1 MKRRFVGQRQRE
13 EAISLNDSGVEANAP
28 KRKRGT
34 LTQIEIVE
42 HVLDVMLRTHCRDLY
57 QSVQHIKELS
67 VMDAQNMLA
76 KADAIVRQ
84 FHGLKR
90 LIHKKAGITTNRP
103 QLKLFDDE
111 PR

>member
-1 MKRRFVGQRQRE
+1 MP
-13 EAISLNDSGVEANAP
+13 LNDTGVEAKAP
-28 KRKRGT
+28 KRKRGS
-34 LTQIEIVE
+34 LTQTEIVE

-57 QSVQHIKELS
+57 QSAQRIKELS
-67 VMDAQNMLA
+67 VTDAKNMLA
-76 KADAIVRQ
+76 KTDAIVRQ

-90 LIHKKAGITTNRP
+90 LIRKKAGMTTNRP

>member
-1 MKRRFVGQRQRE
+1 M
-13 EAISLNDSGVEANAP
+13 SLNDAGVEVKAP

-34 LTQIEIVE
+34 LTQTEIVE
-42 HVLDVMLRTHCRDLY
+42 HVLDVMLRTHCHDLY
-57 QSVQHIKELS
+57 QSAQHIKELS
-67 VMDAQNMLA
+67 VTDAKNMLA

-84 FHGLKR
+84 FHKLKR
-90 LIHKKAGITTNRP
+90 LIRKKARMTTNRP

>member
-1 MKRRFVGQRQRE
+1 M
-13 EAISLNDSGVEANAP
+13 SLNDAGVESKAP

-34 LTQIEIVE
+34 LTQTEIVE

-57 QSVQHIKELS
+57 QSARHIEELS
-67 VMDAQNMLA
+67 VTDAKNMLA

-84 FHGLKR
+84 FHELKR
-90 LIHKKAGITTNRP
+90 LIRKKARMTTTRP
-103 QLKLFDDE
+103 QLKLFDDG